1 MTFCQQSWLNLIGCK
16 DRGEKSMESLSDT
29 RIIDLGIRG
38 VQSRIRGARIQTLMT
53 HLIGRLIAI
62 GAIAWVG
69 VELFSLIEFANP
81 ALFPEG
87 HMMDAL
93 SFLFIIIELIAL
105 IIFTAPLMIFL
116 AFGGGDAES
125 ILNGARAFLTGDL
138 FNNIQ
143 PPVGIDTDL
152 LYGSNPLDM
161 FSSFQ
166 YAFSMEVIFPLKAIF
181 RASILMF
188 FVILLGISLLA
199 FLFRADMRSAAAA
212 FVSIQF
218 IVYYGSVKHLFKSN
232 FRFSPTKNLGE
243 LFTNDVVLI
252 ALSSYLFLEIALQIS
267 YISLILNPAQSRQ
280 QRVLRALDRLS
291 EFRLGITGTTTP
303 SPILTADAEAEEDEG
318 EKKAG
323 QSIGAT
329 GSSIARKFGVA
340 GMTYFLEKA
349 SDSLFARPGGQQD
362 KLTSRLQRYHDG
374 LVHSDPRV
382 DEKLV
387 GAAVIIKPLM
397 TIVYVLTSVTFRVL
411 IMLAGL
417 YVILNPDVLLFI
429 LRYPPSVYNSLEM
442 LQPEGV
448 VLLLIPIV
456 VFILLLTS
464 LIGYIQERFSSRFED
479 ALDPVLDDQ
488 EFMEEELPGI
498 ITEGELEPISEE
510 DLFYEQLTDE
520 FGEGVDED

>member
-1 MTFCQQSWLNLIGCK
+1 MIFYQQLWLSLTGCK
-16 DRGEKSMESLSDT
+16 DKGDKSMESLSDT

-38 VQSRIRGARIQTLMT
+38 VQSRIRGARIQTLLT

-62 GAIAWVG
+62 GAIVWVG
-69 VELFSLIEFANP
+69 VELFTLIDFANP
-81 ALFPEG
+81 ALFPNG
-87 HMMDAL
+87 HLLDAL
-93 SFLFIIIELIAL
+93 SFLFIILELIAL
-105 IIFTAPLMIFL
+105 IIFTAPLMLFL
-116 AFGGGDAES
+116 AFSSSDAGA
-125 ILNGARAFLTGDL
+125 ILYGARAFLTGDL
-138 FNNIQ
+138 FNNVQ
-143 PPVGIDTDL
+143 PPGGIDSDVLFGVDPTDL
-152 LYGSNPLDM
+152 
-161 FSSFQ
+161 FSPFE
-166 YAFSMEVIFPLKAIF
+166 YLFSMDVIYPLKAIF

-188 FVILLGISLLA
+188 FVIMLGIALLA
-199 FLFRADMRSAAAA
+199 FLFKADMRSAAAA

-218 IVYYGSVKHLFKSN
+218 IVFYGSVKHLFKSN
-232 FRFSPTKNLGE
+232 FRFSPTKNIGE

-252 ALSSYLFLEIALQIS
+252 ALSSYLFLEISLQIS
-267 YISLILNPAQSRQ
+267 YISHILNPAQSRQ
-280 QRVLRALDRLS
+280 QRVLRALNRLS
-291 EFRLGITGTTTP
+291 EFRLGITGAPTP
-303 SPILTADAEAEEDEG
+303 SPIPTAETEEDEE

-329 GSSIARKFGVA
+329 GSSIARKFGVS

-397 TIVYVLTSVTFRVL
+397 TIVYVLTSVLFRVL
-411 IMLAGL
+411 IMLGGL

-429 LRYPPSVYNSLEM
+429 LRYPPSIYNSLEM

-464 LIGYIQERFSSRFED
+464 LIGYVQERFSSRFED
-479 ALDPVLDDQ
+479 AIDPMLEDQ
-488 EFMEEELPGI
+488 EFMEEELPGV

-510 DLFYEQLTDE
+510 DTFYEQLTTE
-520 FGEGVDED
+520 FGEGEEE

>member
-1 MTFCQQSWLNLIGCK
+1 MTSYQQSWHNLIGCK
-16 DRGEKSMESLSDT
+16 DKGEKSMESLSDT

-38 VQSRIRGARIQTLMT
+38 VQSRIRGARTQTLLT

-62 GAIAWVG
+62 GAIVWVG
-69 VELFSLIEFANP
+69 VELFSLIDFANP

-87 HMMDAL
+87 HMLDAL
-93 SFLFIIIELIAL
+93 SFLFLLIQLLAL
-105 IIFTAPLMIFL
+105 IIFIAPLMIFL
-116 AFGGGDAES
+116 AFDPGFAES
-125 ILNGARAFLTGDL
+125 ILNGARAFIAGDL

-143 PPVGIDTDL
+143 PPVDMDTAL

-188 FVILLGISLLA
+188 FIILLGISLAA

-243 LFTNDVVLI
+243 LLTNDVVLI

-267 YISLILNPAQSRQ
+267 YISQILNPAQSRQ

-303 SPILTADAEAEEDEG
+303 SPILAAAEADTEDEG
-318 EKKAG
+318 EKQAG
-323 QSIGAT
+323 YSIGAT

-362 KLTSRLQRYHDG
+362 KLTARLQRYHDG

-387 GAAVIIKPLM
+387 GAAVTVKPLM
-397 TIVYVLTSVTFRVL
+397 TIVYVLTSVIFRVL
-411 IMLAGL
+411 IMLGGL

-448 VLLLIPIV
+448 VLLLLPIV

-464 LIGYIQERFSSRFED
+464 LIGYIQERFSKRFED

-488 EFMEEELPGI
+488 EFLEEELPGI
-498 ITEGELEPISEE
+498 TTEGELEPISEE
-510 DLFYEQLTDE
+510 DMFYEQLTEE
-520 FGEGVDED
+520 FGEGIDED

>member
-1 MTFCQQSWLNLIGCK
+1 MIFYQQLWLSLTGCK
-16 DRGEKSMESLSDT
+16 DKGEKSMESLSDT

-38 VQSRIRGARIQTLMT
+38 VQSRIKGARTQTLLT

-62 GAIAWVG
+62 GAIVWVG
-69 VELFSLIEFANP
+69 VELFTLIDFANP
-81 ALFPEG
+81 SLFPDG
-87 HMMDAL
+87 HMLDAL
-93 SFLFIIIELIAL
+93 SFLFIILELIAL
-105 IIFTAPLMIFL
+105 IIFTAPLMLFL
-116 AFGGGDAES
+116 AISPNDAGA
-125 ILNGARAFLTGDL
+125 ILYGARAFLTGDL
-138 FNNIQ
+138 FNDVQ
-143 PPVGIDTDL
+143 PPSGIDSDVLFGVDPTDL
-152 LYGSNPLDM
+152 
-161 FSSFQ
+161 FSPFE
-166 YAFSMEVIFPLKAIF
+166 YLFAMEVIYPLKAIF

-188 FVILLGISLLA
+188 FVIMLGIAIVA
-199 FLFRADMRSAAAA
+199 FLFKADMRSAAAA

-218 IVYYGSVKHLFKSN
+218 IVFYGSVKHLFKSN
-232 FRFSPTKNLGE
+232 FRFSPTKNIGE

-252 ALSSYLFLEIALQIS
+252 ALSSYLFLEISLQIS
-267 YISLILNPAQSRQ
+267 YISQILNPAQSRQ
-280 QRVLRALDRLS
+280 QRVLRALNRLS
-291 EFRLGITGTTTP
+291 EFRLGITGAPTP
-303 SPILTADAEAEEDEG
+303 SPLLAEEAEDDEA

-329 GSSIARKFGVA
+329 GSSIARKFGIS

-387 GAAVIIKPLM
+387 GAAVTIKPLM
-397 TIVYVLTSVTFRVL
+397 TIVYVLTSVLFRVL
-411 IMLAGL
+411 IMLGGL
-417 YVILNPDVLLFI
+417 YAILNPDVLLFI
-429 LRYPPSVYNSLEM
+429 LRYPPSIYNSLEM

-464 LIGYIQERFSSRFED
+464 LIGYIQEKFSSRFED
-479 ALDPVLDDQ
+479 ALDPILEDQ
-488 EFMEEELPGI
+488 EFMEEELPGV

-510 DLFYEQLTDE
+510 DTFYEQLTTE
-520 FGEGVDED
+520 FGEGEEE

>member
-1 MTFCQQSWLNLIGCK
+1 MIFCQQLWLSLTGCK
-16 DRGEKSMESLSDT
+16 DKGDKSMESLSDT

-38 VQSRIRGARIQTLMT
+38 VQSRIKGARTQTLLT

-62 GAIAWVG
+62 GAIVWVG
-69 VELFSLIEFANP
+69 VELFTLIDFANP
-81 ALFPEG
+81 ALFPNG
-87 HMMDAL
+87 HMLDAL
-93 SFLFIIIELIAL
+93 SFLFIILELIAL
-105 IIFTAPLMIFL
+105 IIFTAPLMLFL
-116 AFGGGDAES
+116 AFSSSDAGA
-125 ILNGARAFLTGDL
+125 ILYGARAFLTGDL
-138 FNNIQ
+138 FNNVQ
-143 PPVGIDTDL
+143 PPGGIDSDVLFGVDPTDL
-152 LYGSNPLDM
+152 
-161 FSSFQ
+161 FSPFE
-166 YAFSMEVIFPLKAIF
+166 YLFAMDVIYPLKAIF

-188 FVILLGISLLA
+188 FVIMLGIALVA
-199 FLFRADMRSAAAA
+199 FLFKADMRSAATA

-218 IVYYGSVKHLFKSN
+218 IVFYGSAKHLFKSN
-232 FRFSPTKNLGE
+232 FRFSPTKNIGE

-252 ALSSYLFLEIALQIS
+252 ALSSYLFLEISLQIS
-267 YISLILNPAQSRQ
+267 YISHILNPAQSRQ
-280 QRVLRALDRLS
+280 QRVLRALNRLS
-291 EFRLGITGTTTP
+291 EFRLGITGAPTP
-303 SPILTADAEAEEDEG
+303 SPILTAETEEDEE

-329 GSSIARKFGVA
+329 GSSIARKFGVS

-387 GAAVIIKPLM
+387 GAAVIVKPLM
-397 TIVYVLTSVTFRVL
+397 TIVYVLTSVLFRVL
-411 IMLAGL
+411 IMLGGL
-417 YVILNPDVLLFI
+417 YVILNPDILLFI
-429 LRYPPSVYNSLEM
+429 LRYPPSIYNSLEM

-456 VFILLLTS
+456 VIVLLLTS

-479 ALDPVLDDQ
+479 ALDPILDDQ
-488 EFMEEELPGI
+488 EFMEEELPGV

-510 DLFYEQLTDE
+510 DTFYEQLTTE
-520 FGEGVDED
+520 FGEGEEE

>member
-1 MTFCQQSWLNLIGCK
+1 MIFCQQLWLSLTGCK
-16 DRGEKSMESLSDT
+16 DKGDKSMESLSDT

-38 VQSRIRGARIQTLMT
+38 VQSRIRGARIQTLLT

-62 GAIAWVG
+62 GAIVWVG
-69 VELFSLIEFANP
+69 VELFTLIDFANP
-81 ALFPEG
+81 ALFPDG
-87 HMMDAL
+87 HLLDAL
-93 SFLFIIIELIAL
+93 SFLFIILELIAL
-105 IIFTAPLMIFL
+105 IIFTAPLMLFL
-116 AFGGGDAES
+116 AFSSSDAGA
-125 ILNGARAFLTGDL
+125 ILYGARAFLTVDL
-138 FNNIQ
+138 FNNVQ
-143 PPVGIDTDL
+143 PPVGIDSDVLFGVDPTDL
-152 LYGSNPLDM
+152 
-161 FSSFQ
+161 FSPFE
-166 YAFSMEVIFPLKAIF
+166 YLFAMEVIYPLKAIF

-188 FVILLGISLLA
+188 FVILLGIALVA
-199 FLFRADMRSAAAA
+199 FLFKADMRSAAAA

-218 IVYYGSVKHLFKSN
+218 IVFYGSAKHLFKSN
-232 FRFSPTKNLGE
+232 FRFSPTKNIGE

-252 ALSSYLFLEIALQIS
+252 ALSSYLFLEISLQIS
-267 YISLILNPAQSRQ
+267 YISQILNPAQSRQ

-291 EFRLGITGTTTP
+291 EFRLGITGAPTP
-303 SPILTADAEAEEDEG
+303 SPVLTAETEEDEE

-329 GSSIARKFGVA
+329 GSSIARKFGVS

-387 GAAVIIKPLM
+387 GAAVTVKPLM
-397 TIVYVLTSVTFRVL
+397 TIIYVLTSVLFRVL
-411 IMLAGL
+411 IMLGGL
-417 YVILNPDVLLFI
+417 YVILNPDILLFI
-429 LRYPPSVYNSLEM
+429 LRYPPSIYNSLEM

-456 VFILLLTS
+456 VIVLLLTS

-479 ALDPVLDDQ
+479 ALDPILEDQ
-488 EFMEEELPGI
+488 EFLEEELPGV

-510 DLFYEQLTDE
+510 DTFYEQLTTE
-520 FGEGVDED
+520 FGEGEEE

>member
-1 MTFCQQSWLNLIGCK
+1 MIFYQQLWLSSTGCK
-16 DRGEKSMESLSDT
+16 DKGDKSMESLSDT

-38 VQSRIRGARIQTLMT
+38 VQSRIRGARTQTLLT

-62 GAIAWVG
+62 GAIVWVG
-69 VELFSLIEFANP
+69 VELFTLIDFANP
-81 ALFPEG
+81 ALFPDG
-87 HMMDAL
+87 HMLDAL
-93 SFLFIIIELIAL
+93 SFLFIILELIAL
-105 IIFTAPLMIFL
+105 IIFTAPLMLFL
-116 AFGGGDAES
+116 AISPNDAGA
-125 ILNGARAFLTGDL
+125 ILYGARAFLTGDL

-143 PPVGIDTDL
+143 PPGGINSDVLFGVDPTDL
-152 LYGSNPLDM
+152 
-161 FSSFQ
+161 FSPFE
-166 YAFSMEVIFPLKAIF
+166 YLFAMDVIYPLKAIF

-188 FVILLGISLLA
+188 FVIMLGIALVA
-199 FLFRADMRSAAAA
+199 FLFKADMRSAATA

-218 IVYYGSVKHLFKSN
+218 IVFYGSAKHLFKSN
-232 FRFSPTKNLGE
+232 FRFSPTKNIGE

-252 ALSSYLFLEIALQIS
+252 ALSSYLFLEISLQIS
-267 YISLILNPAQSRQ
+267 YISHILNPAQSRQ
-280 QRVLRALDRLS
+280 QRVLRALNRLS
-291 EFRLGITGTTTP
+291 EFRLGITGAPTP
-303 SPILTADAEAEEDEG
+303 SPILTAETEEGEE

-329 GSSIARKFGVA
+329 GSSISRKFGVA

-362 KLTSRLQRYHDG
+362 KLTARLQRYHDG

-387 GAAVIIKPLM
+387 GAEVIIKPLM
-397 TIVYVLTSVTFRVL
+397 TIVYVLTSVLFRVL
-411 IMLAGL
+411 IMLGGL

-429 LRYPPSVYNSLEM
+429 LRYPPSIYNSLEM

-479 ALDPVLDDQ
+479 ALDPMLEDQ
-488 EFMEEELPGI
+488 EFMEKELPGV

-510 DLFYEQLTDE
+510 DTFYEQLTTE
-520 FGEGVDED
+520 FGEGEEE

>member
-1 MTFCQQSWLNLIGCK
+1 MTFCQQLWLNLIECK
-16 DRGEKSMESLSDT
+16 DRGDKSMESLSDT

-38 VQSRIRGARIQTLMT
+38 VQSRIRGARTQTLIT
-53 HLIGRLIAI
+53 YLIGRLIAI
-62 GAIAWVG
+62 GAIVWVG
-69 VELFSLIEFANP
+69 IELFSLIDFANP

-87 HMMDAL
+87 HMLDAL
-93 SFLFIIIELIAL
+93 SFLFIIIELIAV
-105 IIFTAPLMIFL
+105 IIFVAPLMIFL

-143 PPVGIDTDL
+143 PPVGMDTDL
-152 LYGSNPLDM
+152 LYGSDPLDM

-166 YAFSMEVIFPLKAIF
+166 YAFSMDVIFPLKAIF
-181 RASILMF
+181 RASILML
-188 FVILLGISLLA
+188 FVILLAISLAA

-218 IVYYGSVKHLFKSN
+218 IVFYGSVKHLFKSN
-232 FRFSPTKNLGE
+232 FRFSPTKNFGE
-243 LFTNDVVLI
+243 LFTNDVVII

-267 YISLILNPAQSRQ
+267 YISQILNPAQSRQ

-303 SPILTADAEAEEDEG
+303 SPILAAEEATSEEG

-323 QSIGAT
+323 YSIGAT

-349 SDSLFARPGGQQD
+349 SDSLFSRPGGQQD
-362 KLTSRLQRYHDG
+362 KLTARLQRYHDG

-397 TIVYVLTSVTFRVL
+397 TIVYVLTSVIFRVL

-464 LIGYIQERFSSRFED
+464 LIGYIQERFSKRFED
-479 ALDPVLDDQ
+479 ALDPILDDQ

-520 FGEGVDED
+520 FGEGVDEE

>member
-1 MTFCQQSWLNLIGCK
+1 MIFYQQLWLSLTGCK
-16 DRGEKSMESLSDT
+16 DKGEKSMESLSDT

-38 VQSRIRGARIQTLMT
+38 VQSRIKGARTQTLLT
-53 HLIGRLIAI
+53 HLIGRIIAI
-62 GAIAWVG
+62 GAIVWVG
-69 VELFSLIEFANP
+69 VELFTLIDFANP
-81 ALFPEG
+81 ALFPDG
-87 HMMDAL
+87 HMLDAL
-93 SFLFIIIELIAL
+93 SFLFIILELIAL
-105 IIFTAPLMIFL
+105 IIFTAPLMLFL
-116 AFGGGDAES
+116 AISPNDAGA
-125 ILNGARAFLTGDL
+125 ILYGARAFLTGDL
-138 FNNIQ
+138 FNDVQ
-143 PPVGIDTDL
+143 PPGGIDSDVLFGVDPTDL
-152 LYGSNPLDM
+152 
-161 FSSFQ
+161 FSPFE
-166 YAFSMEVIFPLKAIF
+166 YLFAMDVIYPLKAIF

-188 FVILLGISLLA
+188 FVIMLGIAIVA
-199 FLFRADMRSAAAA
+199 FLFKADMRSAAAA

-218 IVYYGSVKHLFKSN
+218 IVFYGSVKHLFKSN
-232 FRFSPTKNLGE
+232 FRFSPTKNIGE

-252 ALSSYLFLEIALQIS
+252 ALSSYLFLEISLQIS
-267 YISLILNPAQSRQ
+267 YISQILNPAQSRQ
-280 QRVLRALDRLS
+280 QRVLRALNRLS
-291 EFRLGITGTTTP
+291 EFRLGITGAPTP
-303 SPILTADAEAEEDEG
+303 SPLLAAEAEDDEE

-329 GSSIARKFGVA
+329 GSSIARKFGVS

-387 GAAVIIKPLM
+387 GAEVTIKPLM
-397 TIVYVLTSVTFRVL
+397 TIVYVLTSVLFRVL
-411 IMLAGL
+411 IMLGGL

-429 LRYPPSVYNSLEM
+429 LRYPPSIYNSLEM

-464 LIGYIQERFSSRFED
+464 LIGYIQEKFSSRFED
-479 ALDPVLDDQ
+479 ALDPILEDQ
-488 EFMEEELPGI
+488 KFMEEELPGV

-510 DLFYEQLTDE
+510 DTFYEQLTTE
-520 FGEGVDED
+520 FGEGEEE

>member
-1 MTFCQQSWLNLIGCK
+1 MIFYQQLWLSLTGCK
-16 DRGEKSMESLSDT
+16 DKGDKNMESLSDT

-38 VQSRIRGARIQTLMT
+38 VQSRIKGARTQTLLT

-62 GAIAWVG
+62 GAIVWVG
-69 VELFSLIEFANP
+69 VELFTLIDFANP
-81 ALFPEG
+81 ALFPNG
-87 HMMDAL
+87 HMLDAL
-93 SFLFIIIELIAL
+93 SFLFIILELIAL
-105 IIFTAPLMIFL
+105 IIFTAPLMLFL
-116 AFGGGDAES
+116 AFSSSDAGA
-125 ILNGARAFLTGDL
+125 ILYGARAFLTGDL
-138 FNNIQ
+138 FNNVQ
-143 PPVGIDTDL
+143 PPGGIDSDVLFGVDPTDL
-152 LYGSNPLDM
+152 
-161 FSSFQ
+161 FSPFE
-166 YAFSMEVIFPLKAIF
+166 YLFAMDVIYPLKAIF

-188 FVILLGISLLA
+188 FVIMLGIALVA
-199 FLFRADMRSAAAA
+199 FLFKADMRSAATA

-218 IVYYGSVKHLFKSN
+218 IVFYGSAKHLFKSN
-232 FRFSPTKNLGE
+232 FRFSPTKNIGE

-252 ALSSYLFLEIALQIS
+252 ALSSYLFLEISLQIS
-267 YISLILNPAQSRQ
+267 YISHILNPAQSRQ
-280 QRVLRALDRLS
+280 QRVLRALNRLS
-291 EFRLGITGTTTP
+291 EFRLGITGAPTP
-303 SPILTADAEAEEDEG
+303 SPILTAETEEDEE

-329 GSSIARKFGVA
+329 GSSIARKFGVS

-387 GAAVIIKPLM
+387 GAAVTVKPLM
-397 TIVYVLTSVTFRVL
+397 TIVYVLTSVLFRVL
-411 IMLAGL
+411 IMLGGL
-417 YVILNPDVLLFI
+417 YVILNPDILLFI
-429 LRYPPSVYNSLEM
+429 LRYPPSIYNSLEM

-456 VFILLLTS
+456 VIVLLLTS

-479 ALDPVLDDQ
+479 ALDPILDDQ
-488 EFMEEELPGI
+488 EFMEEELPGV

-510 DLFYEQLTDE
+510 DTFYEQLTTE
-520 FGEGVDED
+520 FGEGEEE

>member
-1 MTFCQQSWLNLIGCK
+1 
-16 DRGEKSMESLSDT
+16 MESLSDT

-38 VQSRIRGARIQTLMT
+38 VQSRIKGARTQTLLT

-62 GAIAWVG
+62 GAIVWVV
-69 VELFSLIEFANP
+69 VELFTLIDFANP
-81 ALFPEG
+81 ALFPDG
-87 HMMDAL
+87 HLLDAL
-93 SFLFIIIELIAL
+93 SFLFIILELIAL
-105 IIFTAPLMIFL
+105 IIFTAPLMLFL
-116 AFGGGDAES
+116 AFSSSDAGA
-125 ILNGARAFLTGDL
+125 ILYGARAFLTGDL
-138 FNNIQ
+138 FNNVQ
-143 PPVGIDTDL
+143 PPGGIDSDVLFGVDPTDL
-152 LYGSNPLDM
+152 
-161 FSSFQ
+161 FSPFE
-166 YAFSMEVIFPLKAIF
+166 YLFAMDVIYPLKAIF

-188 FVILLGISLLA
+188 FVILLGIALVA
-199 FLFRADMRSAAAA
+199 FLFKADMRSAAAA

-218 IVYYGSVKHLFKSN
+218 IVFYGSAKHLFKSN
-232 FRFSPTKNLGE
+232 FRFSPTKNIGE

-252 ALSSYLFLEIALQIS
+252 ALSSYLFLEISLQIS
-267 YISLILNPAQSRQ
+267 YISQILNPAQSRQ

-291 EFRLGITGTTTP
+291 EFRLGITGAPTP
-303 SPILTADAEAEEDEG
+303 SPILTAETEEDEE

-329 GSSIARKFGVA
+329 GSSIARKFGVS

-387 GAAVIIKPLM
+387 GAAVIVKPLM
-397 TIVYVLTSVTFRVL
+397 TIVYVLTSVLFRVL
-411 IMLAGL
+411 IMLGGL
-417 YVILNPDVLLFI
+417 YVILNPDILLFI
-429 LRYPPSVYNSLEM
+429 LRYPPSIYNSLEM

-456 VFILLLTS
+456 VIVLLLTS

-479 ALDPVLDDQ
+479 ALDPILEDQ
-488 EFMEEELPGI
+488 EFLEEELPGV

-510 DLFYEQLTDE
+510 DTFYEQLTTE
-520 FGEGVDED
+520 FGEGEEV

>member
-1 MTFCQQSWLNLIGCK
+1 MIFYQQLWLSLTGCK
-16 DRGEKSMESLSDT
+16 DKGDKSMESLSDT

-38 VQSRIRGARIQTLMT
+38 VQSRIRGARTQTLLT

-62 GAIAWVG
+62 GAIVWVG
-69 VELFSLIEFANP
+69 VELFTLIDFANP
-81 ALFPEG
+81 ALFPDG
-87 HMMDAL
+87 HLLDAL
-93 SFLFIIIELIAL
+93 SFLFIILELIAL

-116 AFGGGDAES
+116 AFSSSDAGA
-125 ILNGARAFLTGDL
+125 ILYGARAFLTGDL
-138 FNNIQ
+138 FNNVQHPGEIENSDLFGVD
-143 PPVGIDTDL
+143 PTDL
-152 LYGSNPLDM
+152 
-161 FSSFQ
+161 FSPFGELF
-166 YAFSMEVIFPLKAIF
+166 AMEAIYPLKAIF

-188 FVILLGISLLA
+188 FVILLGIALVA
-199 FLFRADMRSAAAA
+199 FLFKADMRSAAAA

-218 IVYYGSVKHLFKSN
+218 IVFYGSAKHLFKSN
-232 FRFSPTKNLGE
+232 FRFSPTKNIGE

-252 ALSSYLFLEIALQIS
+252 ALSSYLFLEISLQIS
-267 YISLILNPAQSRQ
+267 YISQILNPAQSRQ

-291 EFRLGITGTTTP
+291 EFRLGITGAPTP
-303 SPILTADAEAEEDEG
+303 SPILAAEAEEDEE

-329 GSSIARKFGVA
+329 GSSIARKFGVS

-387 GAAVIIKPLM
+387 GAAVTIKPLM
-397 TIVYVLTSVTFRVL
+397 TIVYVLTSVLFRVL
-411 IMLAGL
+411 IMLGGL
-417 YVILNPDVLLFI
+417 YVILNPDILLFI
-429 LRYPPSVYNSLEM
+429 LRYPPSIYNSLEM

-456 VFILLLTS
+456 VIVLLLTS

-479 ALDPVLDDQ
+479 AIDPMLEDQ

-498 ITEGELEPISEE
+498 ITDGELEPISEE
-510 DLFYEQLTDE
+510 DTFYEQLTTE
-520 FGEGVDED
+520 FGEGEEE

>member
-1 MTFCQQSWLNLIGCK
+1 MIFYQQLWLSLTGCK
-16 DRGEKSMESLSDT
+16 DKGEKSMESLSDT

-38 VQSRIRGARIQTLMT
+38 VQSRIKGARTQTLLT
-53 HLIGRLIAI
+53 HLIGRIIAI
-62 GAIAWVG
+62 GAIVWVG
-69 VELFSLIEFANP
+69 VELFTLIDFANP
-81 ALFPEG
+81 ALFPDG
-87 HMMDAL
+87 HMLDAL
-93 SFLFIIIELIAL
+93 SFLFIILELIAL
-105 IIFTAPLMIFL
+105 IIFTAPLMLFL
-116 AFGGGDAES
+116 AISPNDAGA
-125 ILNGARAFLTGDL
+125 ILYGARAFLTGDL
-138 FNNIQ
+138 FNDVQ
-143 PPVGIDTDL
+143 PPSGIDSDVLFGVDPTDL
-152 LYGSNPLDM
+152 
-161 FSSFQ
+161 FSPFE
-166 YAFSMEVIFPLKAIF
+166 YLFAMDVIYPLKAIF

-188 FVILLGISLLA
+188 FVIMLGIAIVA
-199 FLFRADMRSAAAA
+199 FLFKADMRSAAAA

-218 IVYYGSVKHLFKSN
+218 IVFYGSVKHLFKSN
-232 FRFSPTKNLGE
+232 FRFSPTKNIGE

-252 ALSSYLFLEIALQIS
+252 ALSSYLFLEISLQIS
-267 YISLILNPAQSRQ
+267 YISQILNPAQSRQ
-280 QRVLRALDRLS
+280 QRVLRALNRLS
-291 EFRLGITGTTTP
+291 EFRLGITGAPTP
-303 SPILTADAEAEEDEG
+303 SPLLAEEAEDDEA

-329 GSSIARKFGVA
+329 GSSIARKFGIS

-387 GAAVIIKPLM
+387 GAAVTIKPLM
-397 TIVYVLTSVTFRVL
+397 TIIYVLTSVLFRVL
-411 IMLAGL
+411 IMLGGL

-429 LRYPPSVYNSLEM
+429 LRYPPSIYNSLEM

-464 LIGYIQERFSSRFED
+464 LMGYIQEKFSSRFED
-479 ALDPVLDDQ
+479 ALDPILEDQ
-488 EFMEEELPGI
+488 EFMEEELPGV

-510 DLFYEQLTDE
+510 DTFYEQLTTE
-520 FGEGVDED
+520 FGEGEEE

>member
-1 MTFCQQSWLNLIGCK
+1 MIFYQQLWLSLTGCK
-16 DRGEKSMESLSDT
+16 DKGDKSMESLSDT

-38 VQSRIRGARIQTLMT
+38 VQSRIRGARIQTLLT

-62 GAIAWVG
+62 GAIVWVG
-69 VELFSLIEFANP
+69 VELFTLIDFANP
-81 ALFPEG
+81 ALFPNG
-87 HMMDAL
+87 HLLDAL
-93 SFLFIIIELIAL
+93 SFLFIILELIAL
-105 IIFTAPLMIFL
+105 IIFTAPLMLFL
-116 AFGGGDAES
+116 AFSSSDAGA
-125 ILNGARAFLTGDL
+125 ILYGARAFLTGDL
-138 FNNIQ
+138 FNNVQ
-143 PPVGIDTDL
+143 PPGGIDSDVLFGVDPTDL
-152 LYGSNPLDM
+152 
-161 FSSFQ
+161 FSPFE
-166 YAFSMEVIFPLKAIF
+166 YLFSMDVIYPLKAIF

-188 FVILLGISLLA
+188 FVIMLGIALLA
-199 FLFRADMRSAAAA
+199 FLFKADMRSAAAA

-218 IVYYGSVKHLFKSN
+218 IVFYGSVKHLFKSN
-232 FRFSPTKNLGE
+232 FRFSPTKNIGE

-252 ALSSYLFLEIALQIS
+252 ALSSYLFLEISLQIS
-267 YISLILNPAQSRQ
+267 YISHILNPAQSRQ
-280 QRVLRALDRLS
+280 QRVLRALNRLS
-291 EFRLGITGTTTP
+291 EFRLGITGAPTP
-303 SPILTADAEAEEDEG
+303 SPMLASETEEDEE

-329 GSSIARKFGVA
+329 GSSIARKFGVT

-349 SDSLFARPGGQQD
+349 SDSLFAKPGGQQD

-397 TIVYVLTSVTFRVL
+397 TIVYVLTSVLFRVL
-411 IMLAGL
+411 IMLGGL

-429 LRYPPSVYNSLEM
+429 LRYPPSIYNSLEM

-464 LIGYIQERFSSRFED
+464 LIGYVQERFSSRFED
-479 ALDPVLDDQ
+479 AIDPMLEDQ
-488 EFMEEELPGI
+488 EFMEEELPGV

-510 DLFYEQLTDE
+510 DTFYEQLTTE
-520 FGEGVDED
+520 FGEGEEE